1 MIAVT
6 NNVIDQI
13 SGLTSEQFDI
23 LTALLDQFSKT
34 SKPSGVGK
42 RIGIAKGKFQV
53 PADFDDIDYNTS
65 ELFGI

>member
-23 LTALLDQFSKT
+23 LTALLDECSKT